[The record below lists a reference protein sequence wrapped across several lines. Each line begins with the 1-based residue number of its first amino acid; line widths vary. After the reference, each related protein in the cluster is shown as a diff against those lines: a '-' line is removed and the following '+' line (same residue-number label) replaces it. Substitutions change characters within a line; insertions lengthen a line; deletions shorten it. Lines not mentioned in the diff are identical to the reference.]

1 MPQLSQLSTVYLSQF
16 LWLAI
21 ALGFIFFV
29 IARGMV
35 PKIQATVDARES
47 RIAGDLEAA
56 QKARAAA
63 DETEAAWRAR
73 IDAARADAARIAQ
86 EAKQASAQETEK
98 KIKAAADKINRKVET
113 AQAKIRDASTAARAE
128 IEALAAEAAQ
138 EMVRRLT
145 GIAVDKNEAAQAVKA
160 DLNVYSSPCRYR
172 RRGSGARGRRAKLPR
187 PRSGGLGCA
196 RGPDRVRAA
205 DLEAGAGG
213 RRKGARFQDR
223 VDPRSAR
230 RGRGAPQ
237 GSRGA
242 EGRI

>member
-47 RIAGDLEAA
+47 RIARDLEAA

-98 KIKAAADKINRKVET
+98 KIKAAADKINRKVEA

-160 DLNVYSSPCRYR
+160 DLNV
-172 RRGSGARGRRAKLPR
+172 
-187 PRSGGLGCA
+187 
-196 RGPDRVRAA
+196 
-205 DLEAGAGG
+205 
-213 RRKGARFQDR
+213 
-223 VDPRSAR
+223 
-230 RGRGAPQ
+230 
-237 GSRGA
+237 
-242 EGRI
+242 